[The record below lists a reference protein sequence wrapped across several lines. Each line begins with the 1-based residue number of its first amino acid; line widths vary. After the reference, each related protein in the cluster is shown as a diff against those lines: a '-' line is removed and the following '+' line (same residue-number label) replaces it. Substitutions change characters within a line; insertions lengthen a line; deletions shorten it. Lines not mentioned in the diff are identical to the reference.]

1 MGMWVGLEPIRR
13 CPPLEDMTQSCTAGS
28 TPASQELCQLSL
40 ARAYFAI
47 TSKKKKKTFHVFPSQ
62 TSDKCLQ
69 GCIFRGN
76 LAGYE
81 SAPSG
86 SALVPTLQVLPQSL
100 A

>member
-47 TSKKKKKTFHVFPSQ
+47 TSKKKKKKPSTCFHHKHLTSACRDVFLEETWQDMSQ
-62 TSDKCLQ
+62 
-69 GCIFRGN
+69 
-76 LAGYE
+76 
-81 SAPSG
+81 
-86 SALVPTLQVLPQSL
+86 LPL
-100 A
+100 GAH